1 MPETTKP
8 SDREIGAEE
17 DFGALFEQSLKSPK
31 PGDVVTGRVG
41 RIGRDAVTVDIGY
54 KSEGQIPVA
63 EFMTRD
69 GELTVHEGDEVD
81 VYFEA
86 SDTESGD
93 IVLSR
98 HKAEQFKV
106 WREIEKA
113 FERDGAVEGTIVGK
127 VKGGLKVDIG
137 VAAFLPGSHADLRPT
152 RNLDRYIGQH
162 GRFAILKFN
171 RSRGNVVVSRRSVLE
186 RERTALKSETLKVL
200 EEGVILEGT
209 VKNITDYGA
218 FVDLGGIDGLLHVTD
233 MSWGRVAHPSEVI
246 NVGDRVKV
254 VVLKYDPER
263 ERVSLGMKQIMPD
276 PWTTIAERLPINA
289 RIRGKVVSLADY
301 GAFVEIEKGI
311 EGLIHVSEMSWT
323 KRVTHPSKV
332 LEVGQ
337 EVEVQVLDIDPAN
350 RRVSL
355 GLKQTEPNPWELV
368 RVNHPVCSKIRGKIK
383 SITDFGLFV
392 EVEENIDEEA
402 EVGDALD
409 LAADL
414 RAHRVV
420 HAHQL
425 PGIRLGLLEPERD
438 AAVGGV
444 DVEHLDLDLLAHLE
458 HLRGMR
464 HPLGPRHL
472 RDVDQALDA
481 PLDLDE
487 GAVLGEAHDLAADAR
502 VDRQA
507 LGDRRPRIGHD
518 LFHAERDALALRGVL
533 EDDHLHALAD
543 VDDLGG
549 MRDPAPRHVG
559 HVEEPVDAA
568 EIDEGAVVGDV
579 LDRALEDDALLQ
591 HLERLGLERRAL
603 ALEDRSPGHHHVP
616 ARAVELEDGEAPAL
630 ADVAIEVAR
639 RPEVGV
645 RAGEERG
652 HADVHLEPALHLA
665 DDRPFDRAVALVGL
679 LDLAPD
685 LELLRLLPREDDVA
699 RLGVARLEVDVDL
712 VALVHG
718 ELALARGELVDRD
731 GALGLVADVDRD
743 RVASDEDDP
752 AGDDLALLRL
762 LQAPLEEGTKVLF
775 GADRAIGLL
784 RRLGHQGTTPCG
796 RDSCGMQANRLPILP
811 SRGVYKRENLTFRAV
826 NSSGGPSAARALR
839 ALRCSDAPG
848 PRAGR
853 SKAAPGLLLTPA
865 RARAPGAPCGPPP
878 LRA

>member
-1 MPETTKP
+1 MSSRHALGPRP
-8 SDREIGAEE
+8 RAPGHRRLALLLLGLGHHVREREAPAVALARQVGLHV
-17 DFGALFEQSLKSPK
+17 GALLALAQRL
-31 PGDVVTGRVG
+31 
-41 RIGRDAVTVDIGY
+41 
-54 KSEGQIPVA
+54 
-63 EFMTRD
+63 D
-69 GELTVHEGDEVD
+69 GEADALLARVD
-81 VYFEA
+81 A
-86 SDTESGD
+86 G
-93 IVLSR
+93 
-98 HKAEQFKV
+98 
-106 WREIEKA
+106 
-113 FERDGAVEGTIVGK
+113 
-127 VKGGLKVDIG
+127 
-137 VAAFLPGSHADLRPT
+137 DLRF
-152 RNLDRYIGQH
+152 DRVA
-162 GRFAILKFN
+162 R
-171 RSRGNVVVSRRSVLE
+171 
-186 RERTALKSETLKVL
+186 L
-200 EEGVILEGT
+200 EERGRL
-209 VKNITDYGA
+209 
-218 FVDLGGIDGLLHVTD
+218 VDALGGELRDVHQPLDPLL
-233 MSWGRVAHPSEVI
+233 
-246 NVGDRVKV
+246 
-254 VVLKYDPER
+254 
-263 ERVSLGMKQIMPD
+263 Q
-276 PWTTIAERLPINA
+276 
-289 RIRGKVVSLADY
+289 
-301 GAFVEIEKGI
+301 
-311 EGLIHVSEMSWT
+311 
-323 KRVTHPSKV
+323 
-332 LEVGQ
+332 
-337 EVEVQVLDIDPAN
+337 LDE
-350 RRVSL
+350 
-355 GLKQTEPNPWELV
+355 Q
-368 RVNHPVCSKIRGKIK
+368 
-383 SITDFGLFV
+383 
-392 EVEENIDEEA
+392 A

-518 LFHAERDALALRGVL
+518 LLHAERDALALRVVL

-639 RPEVGV
+639 RPDVGV

-652 HADVHLEPALHLA
+652 HADVHLEHALRRA
-665 DDRPFDRAVALVGL
+665 DERPFDRAVALVGL

-731 GALGLVADVDRD
+731 GSLGLVADVDRD
-743 RVASDEDDP
+743 RVAPDENHP
-752 AGDDLALLRL
+752 ARDDLALLRL
-762 LQAPLEEGTKVLF
+762 LQAPLEEDTKVLF
-775 GADRAIGLL
+775 GADLAIGLL
-784 RRLGHQGTTPCG
+784 RRLGHQGGTPCG
-796 RDSCGMQANRLPILP
+796 RDSFAERGRTALAYSRPP
-811 SRGVYKRENLTFRAV
+811 GASRAKTKAFRGVG
-826 NSSGGPSAARALR
+826 S
-839 ALRCSDAPG
+839 
-848 PRAGR
+848 
-853 SKAAPGLLLTPA
+853 
-865 RARAPGAPCGPPP
+865 
-878 LRA
+878 